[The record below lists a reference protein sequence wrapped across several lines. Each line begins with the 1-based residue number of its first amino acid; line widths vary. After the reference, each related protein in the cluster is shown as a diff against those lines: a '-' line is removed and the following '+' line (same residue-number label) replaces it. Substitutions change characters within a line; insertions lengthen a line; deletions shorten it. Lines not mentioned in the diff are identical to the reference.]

1 MPPSSLAAGSKRGR
15 LRGWAIVALLSLGLS
30 AAAAPPRQATP
41 SNLPVEVEIPT
52 SPMLVTADG
61 RLHAVYELHLTSFSR
76 LELHL
81 REIDVTDGAGRRLL
95 ARYEGRG
102 LAELIGGPGA
112 AADPSDRRIIGPDSS
127 VIIFLDVT
135 APSRDGMPSVLS
147 HRLVLE
153 PVRGFTAADTT
164 LEAIRVPVR
173 GEAPIILGP
182 PLRGGGWVASHA
194 LSNTSEHRRSVVF
207 VDGKAWIA
215 QRFAIDWL
223 RIGPNGQAFAGD
235 PARLQNWAPYGAAV
249 LAVADGR
256 IVDEKDGVPENDPT
270 AAAKAVPINL
280 ATAGGNY
287 VILDLGGGRYA
298 FYAHLQPGSLAARV
312 GDRVRQGQI
321 IARLGDSGNA
331 DAPHLHFQVMD
342 ANAPLA
348 ADGLP
353 YEFRSFSV
361 EGVLPSLSV
370 LADGKGWRP
379 PPGPQELRRNALP
392 TENEVIDFF

>member
-1 MPPSSLAAGSKRGR
+1 MPQSGLADGSKGGK
-15 LRGWAIVALLSLGLS
+15 LPGWTIAALLSLGQL
-30 AAAAPPRQATP
+30 AAMAPPESRLP
-41 SNLPVEVEIPT
+41 SNLPVDVEIPT
-52 SPMLVTADG
+52 SPMPVTADG
-61 RLHAVYELHLTSFSR
+61 RLHAVYELHLTNFSR
-76 LELHL
+76 TELHL
-81 REIDVTDGAGRRLL
+81 RQLDVTDGSARRLL
-95 ARYEGRG
+95 ARYEGPS
-102 LAELIGGPGA
+102 LMEAIGGPGA
-112 AADPSDRRIIGPDSS
+112 RADAADRRVIAPGSS
-127 VIIFLDVT
+127 VVIFLDVT
-135 APSRDGMPSVLS
+135 TPGREPMPSVLS
-147 HRLVLE
+147 HRLVFE
-153 PVRGFTAADTT
+153 PAAGFTAADTT
-164 LEAIRVPVR
+164 IEAIRVRVR

-207 VDGKAWIA
+207 VDGKPWIA

-235 PARLQNWAPYGAAV
+235 PAKLQSWAPYGASV

-256 IVDEKDGVPENDPT
+256 IVDEKDGITENDPT
-270 AAAKAVPINL
+270 SAAKAVPINL

-298 FYAHLQPGSLAARV
+298 FYAHLRPGSLTARI
-312 GDRVRQGQI
+312 GDRVGRGQV

-353 YEFRSFSV
+353 YEFASFAV
-361 EGVLPSLSV
+361 EGRLPSLSV

-379 PPGPQELRRNALP
+379 PPGPPDTRRNALP
-392 TENEVIDFF
+392 TENEVIDFP